1 MKDLGGFPDSL
12 MPKLQSKGVVRKE
25 HYRVWAGKSIQS
37 RRHSLVEVPGQEE
50 TWHSS
55 KRVM

>member
-1 MKDLGGFPDSL
+1 MKDLGGFL

-25 HYRVWAGKSIQS
+25 HYRVWAGKGIQS
-37 RRHSLVEVPGQEE
+37 RRHSLMEVSGQEE
-50 TWHSS
+50 TWHSP